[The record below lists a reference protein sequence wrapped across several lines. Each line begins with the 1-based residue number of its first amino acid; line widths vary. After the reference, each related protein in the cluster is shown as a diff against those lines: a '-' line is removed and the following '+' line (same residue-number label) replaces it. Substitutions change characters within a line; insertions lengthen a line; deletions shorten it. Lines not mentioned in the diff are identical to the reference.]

1 MQDTA
6 RSGFAL
12 DDRVKKAVFAKIQE
26 TISNTDEI
34 SKIQRMLLC
43 SIVVA
48 NLDDFMFGIALGRI
62 YNSFHYQTR
71 RTLKRNATKEEF
83 EEFLDILT
91 KNADA
96 IKNALKQQRQQQ

>member
-1 MQDTA
+1 M
-6 RSGFAL
+6 

-34 SKIQRMLLC
+34 SKIQQMLLC
-43 SIVVA
+43 HVPVTS
-48 NLDDFMFGIALGRI
+48 LDDFVFGIAIGRI

-83 EEFLDILT
+83 ADFLDILA
-91 KNADA
+91 KRANA
-96 IKNALKQQRQQQ
+96 IKNALKQQ